1 MIYTVYLQSFDQR
14 ESLACG
20 GRYVPNARRGSSLHG
35 ATEPRLSDDNEGLQ
49 VLRDGELVQG
59 EKPFLFF
66 KIRFFSVEIGEVVQG
81 TMVTLSGF
89 GKDLTLLIC
98 LGQTLGKSVA

>member
-1 MIYTVYLQSFDQR
+1 M
-14 ESLACG
+14 
-20 GRYVPNARRGSSLHG
+20 PNARRGSSLHG
-35 ATEPRLSDDNEGLQ
+35 ATEPRLSDDSEGLQ

-59 EKPFLFF
+59 EKPFLLF

-98 LGQTLGKSVA
+98 LGKTLGKSVA